1 MTGKRSPCKRREAVS
16 LAKVGRLPDAKAEA
30 ERVVALDPTFTM
42 QRWSVTVGQ
51 LAAVFGPIADAWR
64 GLGMPMK

>member
-1 MTGKRSPCKRREAVS
+1 M
-16 LAKVGRLPDAKAEA
+16 AKVGRLADARAEA

-51 LAAVFGPIADAWR
+51 VAAVFGPIADTWR
-64 GLGMPMK
+64 WLGIR